1 MTSNESAGKAQA
13 AQQSKEAA
21 ARDAKIEKDAKY
33 LMWTWLGEQWF
44 LFIIGIPFMFL
55 ASLSDLFVPDYT
67 GRIIDTFMEEN
78 YEGPGGSF
86 QLLKEWMIILLF
98 GVSCTFI

>member
-1 MTSNESAGKAQA
+1 
-13 AQQSKEAA
+13 
-21 ARDAKIEKDAKY
+21 
-33 LMWTWLGEQWF
+33 MWTWLGQQWF
-44 LFIIGIPFMFL
+44 LFLIGIPFMFL

-67 GRIIDTFMEEN
+67 GRIVDTFMEEN

-98 GVSCTFI
+98 GVFCTFI